1 MESSIMKSVEVKL
14 LPEKTEEIH
23 IKAFKRRWFIL
34 LVYMYYSCFASL
46 GWIEYSIITNIV
58 VKYYNVSTL
67 AVDWTSIVYMTTFSL
82 LIIPASLIMEKQGL
96 RTTGLIGCIG
106 TFIGIKVFS
115 IRHDLFWIVLLGQ
128 IIMSI
133 AQVFIVVLPPK
144 LASVWFKSSEIS
156 TACALGLFGGISGN
170 ALGYILPTMVVHDSE
185 NMKDIA
191 SGLKRLCWILTVL
204 MVPVTIVVI
213 FYFPEQPP
221 LPPSATEASRRREQ
235 EKLDSIDISHSMKS
249 MLRNKG
255 FLIHML
261 AFSMNMGVSTA
272 VGTLLNQFILQY
284 FEGATEEAGRMGFLM
299 VIAGMV
305 AILVFGIILDKTR
318 KYKFFYNGYMP
329 VGIELA
335 VELTFPAQEITSTG
349 IIMAGSQVLGALL
362 TVALGHLNLW
372 LGTFWSL
379 AVQAVIL
386 FFGTLIT
393 AFIPNRMLR
402 QEAIESKN
410 NNGVRKISHS
420 QK

>member
-1 MESSIMKSVEVKL
+1 MN
-14 LPEKTEEIH
+14 
-23 IKAFKRRWFIL
+23 
-34 LVYMYYSCFASL
+34 C
-46 GWIEYSIITNIV
+46 
-58 VKYYNVSTL
+58 
-67 AVDWTSIVYMTTFSL
+67 
-82 LIIPASLIMEKQGL
+82 QGL

-318 KYKFFYNGYMP
+318 KYKETALIIYLLFGISFVFFMFSLKYRSIYFTYISCGLVGFFYNGYMP